1 VQAVDVAAHRNT
13 FQYTAT
19 HYMNLA
25 SNMYISYPTVGADG
39 THCNTLQ
46 HIAIHCNT
54 LQYNATGRA
63 VDGAGVDAGPDA
75 RTHNVQLRSQGLGNS
90 DEKVTASSRV
100 P

>member
-1 VQAVDVAAHRNT
+1 MQAVDVAAHRNT
-13 FQYTAT
+13 FQYTTA
-19 HYMNLA
+19 HYMAN
-25 SNMYISYPTVGADG
+25 NMYMSYPTVGADA

-46 HIAIHCNT
+46 HTAIHRNT
-54 LQYNATGRA
+54 LRYIATGRA

-90 DEKVTASSRV
+90 DEKVTAYSRV